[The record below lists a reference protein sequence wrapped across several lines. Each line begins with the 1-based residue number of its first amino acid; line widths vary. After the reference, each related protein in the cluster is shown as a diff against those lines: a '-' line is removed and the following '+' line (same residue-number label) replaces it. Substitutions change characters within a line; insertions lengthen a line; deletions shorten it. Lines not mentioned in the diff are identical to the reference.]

1 MRYCLT
7 ISLLIVLFACNQ
19 KETIPSAPL
28 VPAQPATSV
37 YTWLV
42 LGDSY
47 SIGQGVNEA
56 ERFPAQT
63 VNLLLQQ
70 GLAFQQPTYI
80 ATTGWTTGNL
90 QNGIGSVNPNPHT
103 IVSLLIGVNDQYTS
117 RDTTGYRQ
125 RFTQL
130 LTKSIE
136 LAKGKKQNVFVLSI
150 PDYSVTPFAASYD
163 TARIRLELDWFNAIN
178 RNVTAAYGCPYLDI
192 TASTREVRYNRSLL
206 AGDGLHPSGTLYKQ
220 WAERLAPLIIQ
231 SLK

>member
-1 MRYCLT
+1 MRFCFT
-7 ISLLIVLFACNQ
+7 FSLLIFLFACGK
-19 KETIPSAPL
+19 KETASS
-28 VPAQPATSV
+28 VPVQPPAATV

-47 SIGQGVNEA
+47 SIGQGVTEA

-63 VNLLLQQ
+63 VSLLLQQ

-90 QNGIGSVNPNPHT
+90 QNAINSINPNPHT

-136 LAKGKKQNVFVLSI
+136 LARGKKQNVFVLSI
-150 PDYSVTPFAASYD
+150 PDYSVTPFAASND
-163 TARIRLELDWFNAIN
+163 TARIRLELDWFNNIN
-178 RNVTAAYGCPYLDI
+178 RNVTDAYGCRYLDI
-192 TASTREVRYNRSLL
+192 TAASREARYNRTLL
-206 AGDGLHPSGTLYKQ
+206 ASDGLHPSGLLYKQ
-220 WAERLAPLIIQ
+220 WADRLAPLIVQ
-231 SLK
+231 SIK